1 MDSPRE
7 ARDGSVVAESGR
19 SMNRR
24 KENKSECYLCGGV
37 ATTRDHIPPL
47 GLFPAPR
54 PHNLITVP
62 ACDSCNRGNSLHDEY
77 FRVTV
82 ATGSRD
88 SPQSIALLH
97 QRILPRMRRSPALI
111 AELMKSMRWTDVRS
125 QGGVYLGRAP
135 AFPIDRP
142 RIQTV
147 IEKIVKGLYFK
158 HKKRRL
164 PADQVVDRYLYNP
177 PIENPFQEEI
187 VKVPL
192 HNVGDGTVFSY
203 RYCMGDGPDFL
214 SYWFLMFYNDTTF
227 FIVQTSPASNPQV
240 NSDAAPASSAAP
252 VT

>member
-1 MDSPRE
+1 
-7 ARDGSVVAESGR
+7 
-19 SMNRR
+19 
-24 KENKSECYLCGGV
+24 
-37 ATTRDHIPPL
+37 
-47 GLFPAPR
+47 
-54 PHNLITVP
+54 
-62 ACDSCNRGNSLHDEY
+62 
-77 FRVTV
+77 
-82 ATGSRD
+82 
-88 SPQSIALLH
+88 
-97 QRILPRMRRSPALI
+97 
-111 AELMKSMRWTDVRS
+111 MRWTDVRS